1 MFSVELEGDSMP
13 GLTKNMIGRD
23 SKCLKS
29 TSIFL
34 FCCLLSGCVS
44 VGFSQYEALKQR
56 ILPPSSVLDK
66 YQWDMMMG
74 DYQTEALAISAKG
87 KLVFTSQAGDALLF
101 DGFMIRQI
109 NQLSTKMSQVKWE
122 RDESLNATKGKFIYR
137 VLVDGQLYETI
148 ECEGWQTVSAI
159 EQVQVCQGKQ
169 TYTTKQRLDMNNNLL
184 ELHQDLPFY
193 NDRLS
198 LVKR

>member
-1 MFSVELEGDSMP
+1 M
-13 GLTKNMIGRD
+13 
-23 SKCLKS
+23 
-29 TSIFL
+29 
-34 FCCLLSGCVS
+34 
-44 VGFSQYEALKQR
+44 
-56 ILPPSSVLDK
+56 
-66 YQWDMMMG
+66 
-74 DYQTEALAISAKG
+74 
-87 KLVFTSQAGDALLF
+87 
-101 DGFMIRQI
+101 
-109 NQLSTKMSQVKWE
+109 
-122 RDESLNATKGKFIYR
+122 NATKGKFIYR